1 MVNGFW
7 LTVDTDLSFPSR
19 TLTGKPALQTP
30 GDRSMNLAPKL
41 LAREAAGR
49 PIRVALIGAG
59 KFGTMILAQLALMRG
74 VELSVLADLDT
85 GRALAAAVRGGWPRE
100 RFALAESVAK
110 ANDLARAGRIALVPS
125 GEIAASCD
133 VDIVIEAT
141 GFVEAGAL
149 HAYRAIEA
157 GHHVIMVTVEADVV
171 VGPIL
176 HHMAQ
181 RSGVIYSMAYGDQPA
196 LICELIDWARTSGF
210 RVVAAGK
217 GTKFLPKY
225 RRSTPDT
232 WYTHYGFT
240 PEEVERGGF
249 NGRMFN
255 SFLDGTKSAIEAAA
269 VANASGLGISDDG
282 LTFAPVAVERL
293 ASVMCPRESGGLLER
308 EGMVDIVSC
317 VNEDDTFVPNHLRW
331 GVYVTFTSDS
341 EYSRQCWPEYGVAT
355 DPSGRYAALWRPY
368 HFIGLE
374 IGVSVAS
381 VGIEGEA
388 TGAPSY
394 GPLAEVVCA
403 TRAPMKAGELIDG
416 EGGYAVY
423 GTVVSGERARRE
435 RLVPMGLAYG
445 LKLNRDVGA
454 DHPIG
459 EADVSWDESSFIWK
473 LRREQEALF
482 AAASAL

>member
-1 MVNGFW
+1 
-7 LTVDTDLSFPSR
+7 
-19 TLTGKPALQTP
+19 
-30 GDRSMNLAPKL
+30 MNFATKL
-41 LAREAAGR
+41 HAREAAGR

-59 KFGTMILAQLALMRG
+59 KFGTMILAQLYLMEGVALA
-74 VELSVLADLDT
+74 VLADINVD
-85 GRALAAAVRGGWPRE
+85 RAKEAAIRAGWPGE
-100 RFALAESVAK
+100 RFTFADHASK
-110 ANDLARAGRIALVPS
+110 ANDVARAGGTALVPS
-125 GEIAASCD
+125 GEIAAACD
-133 VDIVIEAT
+133 VDVVIEAT

-149 HAYRAIEA
+149 HAFRAIEA

-176 HHMAQ
+176 ERRARQ
-181 RSGVIYSMAYGDQPA
+181 NGVIYSMAYGDQPA

-217 GTKFLPKY
+217 GTKYLPKY

-232 WYTHYGFT
+232 WHTHYGFT
-240 PEEVERGGF
+240 LEEVERGRF

-269 VANASGLGISDDG
+269 VANASGLAISDQG
-282 LTFAPVAVERL
+282 LSFAPVAVEEL
-293 ASVMCPRESGGLLER
+293 ASVMSPRSTGGILER
-308 EGMVDIVSC
+308 EGMVDIVTC
-317 VNEDDTFVPNHLRW
+317 VNDDDTSIPNNLRW

-341 EYSRQCWPEYGVAT
+341 AYSRQCWPEYGIAT

-381 VGIEGEA
+381 VVLNGEA
-388 TGAPSY
+388 TGAPTY
-394 GPLAEVVCA
+394 GPLADVVCA
-403 TRAPMKAGELIDG
+403 TRGPMKAGELIDG

-435 RLVPMGLAYG
+435 HLIPMGLAYG
-445 LKLNRDVGA
+445 LKLTRDVDA
-454 DHPIG
+454 DHAIG
-459 EADVSWDESSFIWK
+459 EGDVTWDESSFLWK
-473 LRREQEALF
+473 LRREQDALF
-482 AAASAL
+482 GAAVAG

>member
-1 MVNGFW
+1 
-7 LTVDTDLSFPSR
+7 
-19 TLTGKPALQTP
+19 
-30 GDRSMNLAPKL
+30 MNFAAKLEARAP
-41 LAREAAGR
+41 AGR
-49 PIRVALIGAG
+49 PVRVALIGAG
-59 KFGTMILAQLALMRG
+59 KFGTMILAQLRLMPG
-74 VELSVLADLDT
+74 VRLAVLGDLNLD
-85 GRALAAAVRGGWPRE
+85 RAREAAVRAGWESE
-100 RFALAESVAK
+100 RFAAAESPGA
-110 ANDLARAGRIALVPS
+110 ANDIARAGRTALVPS
-125 GEIAASCD
+125 GEIAATCD

-149 HAYRAIEA
+149 HAFRAIEA
-157 GHHVIMVTVEADVV
+157 GRHVIMVTVEADVV

-176 HHMAQ
+176 HRKAQ
-181 RSGVIYSMAYGDQPA
+181 QAGVVYSMAYGDQPA

-210 RVVAAGK
+210 RIVAAGK
-217 GTKFLPKY
+217 GTKFLPEY

-240 PEEVERGGF
+240 PEEVQRGGF

-269 VANASGLGISDDG
+269 VVNASGLAVSDSG
-282 LTFAPVAVERL
+282 LTFAPVSVESL
-293 ASVMCPRESGGLLER
+293 ASTMCPKSAGGVLER
-308 EGMVDIVSC
+308 EGMVDIVTS
-317 VNEDDTFVPNHLRW
+317 VNADGSTVPNHLRW
-331 GVYVTFTSDS
+331 GVYVTFTSDA
-341 EYSRQCWPEYGVAT
+341 EYSRACWPEYGVAT
-355 DPSGRYAALWRPY
+355 DPSGTYAALWRPY

-374 IGVSVAS
+374 IGPSIAS
-381 VGIEGEA
+381 IALNGEA

-403 TRAPMKAGELIDG
+403 TRTAMKAGDLIDG

-445 LKLNRDVGA
+445 LRLNRDVEA

-459 EADVSWDESSFIWK
+459 EADVSWDESSFLWT
-473 LRREQEALF
+473 LRREQERVFSTPLPA
-482 AAASAL
+482 

>member
-1 MVNGFW
+1 
-7 LTVDTDLSFPSR
+7 
-19 TLTGKPALQTP
+19 
-30 GDRSMNLAPKL
+30 MNLAPKL
-41 LAREAAGR
+41 QARAADGR
-49 PIRVALIGAG
+49 PVRVALIGAG
-59 KFGTMILAQLALMRG
+59 KFGTMILAQLNLMEG
-74 VELSVLADLDT
+74 VHLAVLADLNIA
-85 GRALAAAVRGGWPRE
+85 RAKDAAVRAGWNAAG
-100 RFALAESVAK
+100 FTVADK
-110 ANDLARAGRIALVPS
+110 PSAANDIVRRGGTALVPS
-125 GEIAASCD
+125 GEIAAACD
-133 VDIVIEAT
+133 VDVVIEAT

-176 HHMAQ
+176 HHKAQ
-181 RSGVIYSMAYGDQPA
+181 QNGVIYSMAYGDQPA
-196 LICELIDWARTSGF
+196 LICQLIDWARTSGF
-210 RVVAAGK
+210 RIVAAGK

-232 WYTHYGFT
+232 WYTYYGFT
-240 PEEVERGGF
+240 PEEVEKGGF
-249 NGRMFN
+249 NSRMFN

-269 VANASGLGISDDG
+269 VANASGLGISDRG
-282 LTFAPVAVERL
+282 LTFEPVAVEKL
-293 ASVMCPRESGGLLER
+293 ASVMCPQSAGGVLER
-308 EGMVDIVSC
+308 EGMVDIVTC
-317 VNEDDTFVPNHLRW
+317 VNEDDSFVPNNLRW

-341 EYSRQCWPEYGVAT
+341 AYTRQCWPEYGVAT

-381 VGIEGEA
+381 VVLEGEP

-403 TRAPMKAGELIDG
+403 TRGPMKAGELIDG
-416 EGGYAVY
+416 EGGYAAY

-435 RLVPMGLAYG
+435 RLVPMGLATG
-445 LKLNRDVGA
+445 LKLNHDVGA

-459 EADVSWDESSFIWK
+459 EADVTWDESSFIWK
-473 LRREQEALF
+473 LRREQEQLF
-482 AAASAL
+482 KATLTV

>member
-1 MVNGFW
+1 
-7 LTVDTDLSFPSR
+7 
-19 TLTGKPALQTP
+19 
-30 GDRSMNLAPKL
+30 MNLAAKL
-41 LAREAAGR
+41 QAREAAGR
-49 PIRVALIGAG
+49 PVRVALIGAG
-59 KFGTMILAQLALMRG
+59 KFGTMILAQLNLMQG
-74 VELSVLADLDT
+74 VHLAVLADLNVE
-85 GRALAAAVRGGWPRE
+85 RAKDAAVRAGWPAE
-100 RFALAESVAK
+100 RFEYAEGAAA
-110 ANDLARAGRIALVPS
+110 ANDIARAGRTALVPS
-125 GEIAASCD
+125 GEIAAVCD
-133 VDIVIEAT
+133 IDVVIEAT

-176 HHMAQ
+176 HRKAQ
-181 RSGVIYSMAYGDQPA
+181 QNGVIYSMAYGDQPA

-232 WYTHYGFT
+232 WHTHYGFSL
-240 PEEVERGGF
+240 EEVERAGI

-269 VANASGLGISDDG
+269 VANASGLGISDGG
-282 LTFAPVAVERL
+282 LTFAPVAVEKL
-293 ASVMCPRESGGLLER
+293 ASVMCPKTAGGLLER
-308 EGMVDIVSC
+308 EGMVDIVTC
-317 VNEDDTFVPNHLRW
+317 VNDDDTFVPNNLRW

-341 EYSRQCWPEYGVAT
+341 AYSRQCWPEYGVAT
-355 DPSGRYAALWRPY
+355 DPSGTYAALWRPY

-381 VGIEGEA
+381 VVLNGEA

-403 TRAPMKAGELIDG
+403 TRGPMKAGELIDG

-445 LKLNRDVGA
+445 LKLNRDVGV

-459 EADVSWDESSFIWK
+459 EADVTWDESSFIWK
-473 LRREQEALF
+473 LRREQESLFGAALTV
-482 AAASAL
+482 